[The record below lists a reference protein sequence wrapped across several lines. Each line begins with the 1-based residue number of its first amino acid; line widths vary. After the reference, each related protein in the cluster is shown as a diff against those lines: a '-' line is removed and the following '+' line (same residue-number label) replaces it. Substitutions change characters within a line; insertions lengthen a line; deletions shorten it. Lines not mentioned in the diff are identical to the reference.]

1 MTYVA
6 LKMPGF
12 PSSKVIGTGTVLDTS
27 RFRSLLAHKL
37 NIDAR
42 SVQAYIIGEHGD
54 SEVPVWST
62 ANVAGR
68 KLLSQDWENLDSA
81 EREYFTAIFSQVKN
95 VGYEIIQR
103 KGYTSYAVGLAVTLI
118 LYTISSAR
126 HNQPYVIDR
135 IKIFIGR
142 NS

>member
-68 KLLSQDWENLDSA
+68 KLLSQDWENLDSE
-81 EREYFTAIFSQVKN
+81 ERKYLTTIFSQVKN
-95 VGYEIIQR
+95 AAYSHF
-103 KGYTSYAVGLAVTLI
+103 K
-118 LYTISSAR
+118 
-126 HNQPYVIDR
+126 
-135 IKIFIGR
+135 
-142 NS
+142 